1 MLDDYELLYL
11 ANEKNEDAIN
21 ELLKKYYW
29 LISYKAIKCAT
40 SKQDEEDFVNEGIIG
55 FYEAINSYKEI
66 NNTRFITY
74 LNSCLDR
81 RLSNYKKFL
90 LRKKFYILNNAL
102 SLDDNNLQLDKYLL
116 DNRENPDIVLINE
129 EKYKILK
136 KKILKCLNS
145 TEELVFILKEQ
156 NFTPKEISRI
166 IDIKIVD
173 IYNIIKSIRTKTI
186 KVMSN

>member
-1 MLDDYELLYL
+1 M
-11 ANEKNEDAIN
+11 
-21 ELLKKYYW
+21 
-29 LISYKAIKCAT
+29 
-40 SKQDEEDFVNEGIIG
+40 
-55 FYEAINSYKEI
+55 
-66 NNTRFITY
+66 
-74 LNSCLDR
+74 
-81 RLSNYKKFL
+81 
-90 LRKKFYILNNAL
+90 
-102 SLDDNNLQLDKYLL
+102 QLDKYLL

-173 IYNIIKSIRTKTI
+173 IYNIIKSIRTKAI
-186 KVMSN
+186 KAMSN